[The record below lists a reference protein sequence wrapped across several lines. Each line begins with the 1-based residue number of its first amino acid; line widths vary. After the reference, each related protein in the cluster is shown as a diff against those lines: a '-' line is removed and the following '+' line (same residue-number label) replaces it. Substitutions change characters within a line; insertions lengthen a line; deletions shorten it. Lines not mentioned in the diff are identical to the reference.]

1 MRVKL
6 VGVAFGGC
14 DGHKRPCSVTRVER
28 RVQDGGAGAARA
40 FLQARHGAFV
50 DLLARLGYFTSGYL
64 NLLGTSLEQ
73 FVQREG
79 RMLLGLPC
87 TFPATFEAIED
98 GLSMEEAVEK
108 EVLRLVQNF
117 SAPTP
122 GVDVL
127 TALLRLGRLEI
138 QIAQRSNGGLYH
150 EKLGVFFEE
159 PCEDPHEAVRGTDFA
174 TAAGSDFVT
183 FLGRR
188 TKPRLGTSNYESI
201 DVYTVG
207 HRGAGRE
214 KRRPI
219 SEPVDRPSERNQN
232 LRFPAAARCLNARPA
247 RHLRSGRDAT

>member
-1 MRVKL
+1 MLRSHEWSDEYRTGELEPLEHFYKP
-6 VGVAFGGC
+6 AM
-14 DGHKRPCSVTRVER
+14 ER
-28 RVQDGGAGAARA
+28 SSTYWRA
-40 FLQARHGAFV
+40 S
-50 DLLARLGYFTSGYL
+50 GYFTSGYL

-79 RMLLGLPC
+79 RMLLVTSLHLSS
-87 TFPATFEAIED
+87 EDLKAIED

-117 SAPTP
+117 SAPLPP

-159 PCEDPHEAVRGTDFA
+159 SCEDPHEAVRGTDFA

-183 FLGRR
+183 FSGRR
-188 TKPRLGTSNYESI
+188 TKPRLETCRITRALTS
-201 DVYTVG
+201 TP
-207 HRGAGRE
+207 RGKSAQGA
-214 KRRPI
+214 KKGGPFL
-219 SEPVDRPSERNQN
+219 EPVDRPSQRNQN
-232 LRFPAAARCLNARPA
+232 LSLPRGGGKGA
-247 RHLRSGRDAT
+247 